1 LGSNL
6 SSRIFGN
13 NRWIEQQLVG
23 AKSWADITKDSL
35 IEMVKKTVYKDLD
48 KNHHHHN
55 KVTAMS

>member
-1 LGSNL
+1 M
-6 SSRIFGN
+6 FGN

-48 KNHHHHN
+48 KNRHHHN
-55 KVTAMS
+55 KVSALS